1 MCNNLFVLVVKS
13 GELLIFRVSGEDK
26 RIMTNKN
33 PIHDNILT
41 SHSTCLIALAV
52 CFDILKHWET
62 FEENISL

>member
-26 RIMTNKN
+26 IIMTNKN

-41 SHSTCLIALAV
+41 SHSTCLIALAYV
-52 CFDILKHWET
+52 LIF
-62 FEENISL
+62 